1 MESYMKERNMKV
13 YLSYPLRCVL
23 RSFMFKIFISLMP
36 LVYAGFRLAGFAND
50 AARLLPMKLSS
61 LRKEI

>member
-1 MESYMKERNMKV
+1 
-13 YLSYPLRCVL
+13 
-23 RSFMFKIFISLMP
+23 MP